1 MSTLIAQSIAFES
14 NACENN
20 PMRTCVQTV
29 GKGLLVLRFLLVAR
43 KVWLHGS
50 WVRSWGG
57 EDHTK
62 ARNGQNALS
71 QPVGCKIRKVL
82 ERELWH
88 NVARLRLLHCT
99 DEGWRA
105 SRAKRICLQD
115 SILEVTKRSLIR
127 LPLPNIPQPFTL
139 ELEAA
144 WLRIVCIGQR
154 LRNPESALMKPRTL
168 TKRSTQSFNSMR
180 DDSALCESS
189 GEALFFIT
197 VAQSS
202 HCRVLVPHIWMVQKM
217 WQICISNDGPAAFLT
232 TACSQYSSQYSQLL
246 SVFCCYSF
254 QSLVHFFTT
263 FTRIK
268 SHMAQLH

>member
-1 MSTLIAQSIAFES
+1 
-14 NACENN
+14 
-20 PMRTCVQTV
+20 
-29 GKGLLVLRFLLVAR
+29 
-43 KVWLHGS
+43 
-50 WVRSWGG
+50 
-57 EDHTK
+57 
-62 ARNGQNALS
+62 
-71 QPVGCKIRKVL
+71 
-82 ERELWH
+82 
-88 NVARLRLLHCT
+88 
-99 DEGWRA
+99 
-105 SRAKRICLQD
+105 
-115 SILEVTKRSLIR
+115 
-127 LPLPNIPQPFTL
+127 
-139 ELEAA
+139 
-144 WLRIVCIGQR
+144 
-154 LRNPESALMKPRTL
+154 MKPRTL

-263 FTRIK
+263 FVPCVRHRVTSDDSTDTIHGHFCGSAK
-268 SHMAQLH
+268 HCCHMLSPLILPPSSLSSHSFPAGWLLTWRGCCDSNLVISLDCPRTSKFR